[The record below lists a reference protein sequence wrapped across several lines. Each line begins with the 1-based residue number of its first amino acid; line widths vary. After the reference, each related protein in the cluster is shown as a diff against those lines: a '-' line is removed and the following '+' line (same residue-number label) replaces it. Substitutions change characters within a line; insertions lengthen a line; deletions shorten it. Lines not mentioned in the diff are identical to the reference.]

1 MSSATK
7 QFKAM
12 RVEER
17 QDGDKLSYSSAIVT
31 RSLDALPAGEVL
43 VKVQY
48 SSLNYKDSL
57 SAAGNKGVTRNYPHT
72 PGIDAAGIVQS
83 SSVDTYAQ
91 GDVVII
97 TGYDLGMNTDGG
109 FAEYVRVPAA
119 WLVPLPNGLSAYEA
133 MVLGTAGLTAALCV
147 DKLLNVGLTPDA
159 GAILVTGATGGVGSV
174 AVALLAQL
182 GFAVTAATGKAEAA
196 DFLRSL
202 GAKEII
208 DRQEL
213 QEVSSRPLLK
223 ERWAGA
229 VDVVGGPVL
238 WNVMKALQY
247 GGSVACCGLV
257 GSPALEASVFPF
269 ILRGVNLL
277 GVDSVNVPQPL
288 KAAMWRRL
296 ATDWKLE
303 QLDTLAEKISFD
315 ELESRLNGLLEGQG
329 KGRMVLA
336 L

>member
-1 MSSATK
+1 MSTETK

-17 QDGDKLSYSSAIVT
+17 QEGDKLSYSSSIVT
-31 RSLDALPAGEVL
+31 RELDTLPEGEVL

-48 SSLNYKDSL
+48 SSLNYKDAL
-57 SAAGNKGVTRNYPHT
+57 SASGNKGVTRNYPHT

-83 SSVDTYAQ
+83 SSVDTYAA
-91 GDVVII
+91 GDAVII

-119 WLVPLPNGLSAYEA
+119 WLVRLPDGLSAYES

-147 DKLLNVGLTPDA
+147 DKLLKAGLTPDA
-159 GAILVTGATGGVGSV
+159 GAVLVTGATGGVGSV

-202 GAKEII
+202 GATEII

-213 QEVSSRPLLK
+213 LEENPRPLLK
-223 ERWAGA
+223 ERWAGV

-238 WNVMKALQY
+238 WNAVKALRY
-247 GGSVACCGLV
+247 GGSVALCGLV
-257 GSPALEASVFPF
+257 GSPSLDASVFPF

-288 KAAMWRRL
+288 KSQMWQRL
-296 ATDWKLE
+296 ATDWKLT
-303 QLDTLAEKISFD
+303 QLDALAQTVALE
-315 ELESRLNGLLEGQG
+315 ELETKLNGLLAGKG